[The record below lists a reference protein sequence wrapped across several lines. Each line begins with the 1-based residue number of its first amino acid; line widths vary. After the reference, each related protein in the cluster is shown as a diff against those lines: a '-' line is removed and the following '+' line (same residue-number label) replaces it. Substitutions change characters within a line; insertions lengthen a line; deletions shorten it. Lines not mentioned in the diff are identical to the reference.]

1 MIEKNPRNILS
12 FADFLYLCPKI
23 LLTVMR
29 IKQILGVIFVVFAFV
44 SVQAQTEIAKELK
57 ADINRAAGMFYTR
70 PVGKMPKDTPPPA
83 GKKPFYIN
91 HYGCPGAYYLDK
103 SEYYTETYDIFAK
116 ADSLGKLTKLGQDVF
131 RRICLLCDDAKDRY
145 GELTEKGAQQSRAL
159 MKQLVERFP
168 EMFTSEG
175 YYSVRSIVE
184 NRCIL
189 TMQEGLIQLSAM
201 QQPIVARS
209 KASQYEKPYL
219 NPEDKQLTV
228 HSLDSLARARFERF
242 RLLNSDDGRLMG
254 ALFND
259 QNYVIAHIDAN
270 TLSKQLF
277 ILASDVQHTDF
288 AGLVTLY
295 DIFTPQEILRHWRK
309 QNAWHYINYGGCTL
323 NGGYQ
328 AYQQRALLRT
338 MMHMGDSVLNRDTP
352 LMHLRYTHANVVMS
366 LACLMD
372 LDGYGL
378 HTENLDSLEAYGW
391 ANYRIAP
398 LGGSIEMIHY
408 RSDRDDPD
416 VLVKVLLNGHEA
428 HLPIESDCAPYYHWR
443 EVKRYYLRK
452 LYRYEN
458 HRFHSNAKKK

>member
-1 MIEKNPRNILS
+1 MNQFSVKVKTICWVIVS
-12 FADFLYLCPKI
+12 
-23 LLTVMR
+23 LLVS
-29 IKQILGVIFVVFAFV
+29 A
-44 SVQAQTEIAKELK
+44 SVQAQTDVIKEMK

-103 SEYYTETYDIFAK
+103 SEYYTETYAIFAK
-116 ADSLGKLTKLGQDVF
+116 ADSLGKLTPLGKDVF
-131 RRICLLCDDAKDRY
+131 RRIRLLCEDAKGRY
-145 GELTEKGAQQSRAL
+145 GELTKKGAQQSRAL
-159 MKQLVERFP
+159 VKQMVERFP
-168 EMFTSEG
+168 DMFTAKG

-184 NRCIL
+184 NHCIL
-189 TMQEGLIQLSAM
+189 TMQEGLLQLSAM
-201 QQPIVARS
+201 QQPLTARS
-209 KASQYEKPYL
+209 RVSFQEKPFMD
-219 NPEDKQLTV
+219 PEDKLLISQR
-228 HSLDSLARARFERF
+228 LDSLTMVRFDRF
-242 RLLNSDDGRLMG
+242 KMLNSDDGRLMN

-259 QNYVIAHIDAN
+259 QNYVITNIDAN
-270 TLSKQLF
+270 DLGRQLY
-277 ILASDVQHTDF
+277 ILAGDVQHTDIS
-288 AGLVTLY
+288 GVVTLY
-295 DIFTPQEILRHWRK
+295 DIFTPQELHRQWRR

-328 AYQQRALLRT
+328 AYLQRGLLRN
-338 MMHMGDSVLNRDTP
+338 MMHMGDSVMKRYNP

-408 RSDRDDPD
+408 RSERGDPD

-428 HLPIESDCAPYYHWR
+428 RLPIESDCAPYYHWND
-443 EVKRYYLRK
+443 VKRYYLRK
-452 LYRYEN
+452 LYRYESR
-458 HRFHSNAKKK
+458 RFNFNARKR

>member
-1 MIEKNPRNILS
+1 MNQFSVKVKTICWVIVS
-12 FADFLYLCPKI
+12 
-23 LLTVMR
+23 LLVS
-29 IKQILGVIFVVFAFV
+29 A
-44 SVQAQTEIAKELK
+44 SVQAQTDVIKEMK

-103 SEYYTETYDIFAK
+103 FEYYTETYAIFAK
-116 ADSLGKLTKLGQDVF
+116 ADSLGKLTKLGKDVF
-131 RRICLLCDDAKDRY
+131 RRIRLLCEDAKGRY

-159 MKQLVERFP
+159 VKQMVERFP
-168 EMFTSEG
+168 DMFTAKG
-175 YYSVRSIVE
+175 YYSVRSVVE

-189 TMQEGLIQLSAM
+189 TMQEGLLQLSAM
-201 QQPIVARS
+201 QQPLTARS
-209 KASQYEKPYL
+209 RVSFQEKPFMD
-219 NPEDKQLTV
+219 PEDKLLISQR
-228 HSLDSLARARFERF
+228 LDSLTMVRFDRF
-242 RLLNSDDGRLMG
+242 KMLNSDDGRLMN

-259 QNYVIAHIDAN
+259 QNYVITNIDAN
-270 TLSKQLF
+270 DLGRQLY
-277 ILASDVQHTDF
+277 ILAGDVQHTDIS
-288 AGLVTLY
+288 GVVTLY
-295 DIFTPQEILRHWRK
+295 DIFTPQELHRQWRR

-328 AYQQRALLRT
+328 AYLQRGLLRN
-338 MMHMGDSVLNRDTP
+338 MMHMGDSVMKRYNP

-378 HTENLDSLEAYGW
+378 HTANLDSLEAYGW

-408 RSDRDDPD
+408 RSERGDPD

-428 HLPIESDCAPYYHWR
+428 RLPIKSDCAPYYHWND
-443 EVKRYYLRK
+443 VKRYYLRK
-452 LYRYEN
+452 LYRYESR
-458 HRFHSNAKKK
+458 RFNSKSTLP

>member
-1 MIEKNPRNILS
+1 MNQFSVKVKTICWVIVS
-12 FADFLYLCPKI
+12 
-23 LLTVMR
+23 LLVS
-29 IKQILGVIFVVFAFV
+29 A
-44 SVQAQTEIAKELK
+44 SVQAQTDVIKEMK

-103 SEYYTETYDIFAK
+103 SEYYTETYAIFAK
-116 ADSLGKLTKLGQDVF
+116 ADSLGKLTPLGKDVF
-131 RRICLLCDDAKDRY
+131 RRIRLLCEDAKGRY

-159 MKQLVERFP
+159 VKQMVERFP
-168 EMFTSEG
+168 DMFTAKG
-175 YYSVRSIVE
+175 YYSVRSVVE

-189 TMQEGLIQLSAM
+189 TMQEGLLQLSAM
-201 QQPIVARS
+201 QQPLTARS
-209 KASQYEKPYL
+209 RVSFQEKPFMD
-219 NPEDKQLTV
+219 PEDKLLISQR
-228 HSLDSLARARFERF
+228 LDSLTMARFDRF
-242 RLLNSDDGRLMG
+242 KMLNSDDGRLMN

-259 QNYVIAHIDAN
+259 QNYVITNIDAN
-270 TLSKQLF
+270 DLGRQLY
-277 ILASDVQHTDF
+277 ILAGDVQHTDIS
-288 AGLVTLY
+288 GVVTLY
-295 DIFTPQEILRHWRK
+295 DIFTPQELHRQWRR

-328 AYQQRALLRT
+328 PYLQRALLRN
-338 MMHMGDSVLNRDTP
+338 MMHMGDSVMKRYNP
-352 LMHLRYTHANVVMS
+352 LMHLRYTNAHAVMS

-408 RSDRDDPD
+408 RSERGDPD

-428 HLPIESDCAPYYHWR
+428 RLPIESDCAPYYHWND
-443 EVKRYYLRK
+443 VKRYYLRK
-452 LYRYEN
+452 LYRYESR
-458 HRFHSNAKKK
+458 RFNFNARKR

>member
-1 MIEKNPRNILS
+1 MNQFSVKVKTICWVIVS
-12 FADFLYLCPKI
+12 
-23 LLTVMR
+23 LLVS
-29 IKQILGVIFVVFAFV
+29 A
-44 SVQAQTEIAKELK
+44 SVQAQTDVIKEMK

-103 SEYYTETYDIFAK
+103 SEYYTETYAIFAK
-116 ADSLGKLTKLGQDVF
+116 ADSLGKLTPLGKDVF
-131 RRICLLCDDAKDRY
+131 RRIRLLCEDAKGRY

-159 MKQLVERFP
+159 VKQMVERFP
-168 EMFTSEG
+168 DMFTAKG
-175 YYSVRSIVE
+175 YYSVRSVVE

-189 TMQEGLIQLSAM
+189 TMQEGLLQLSAM
-201 QQPIVARS
+201 QQPLTARS
-209 KASQYEKPYL
+209 RVSFQEKPFMD
-219 NPEDKQLTV
+219 PEDKLLISQR
-228 HSLDSLARARFERF
+228 LDSLTMVRFDRF
-242 RLLNSDDGRLMG
+242 KMLNSDDGRLMN

-259 QNYVIAHIDAN
+259 QNYVITNIDAN
-270 TLSKQLF
+270 DLGRQLY
-277 ILASDVQHTDF
+277 ILAGDVQHTDI
-288 AGLVTLY
+288 AGVVTLY
-295 DIFTPQEILRHWRK
+295 DIFTPQELHRQWRR

-328 AYQQRALLRT
+328 PYLQRGLLRN
-338 MMHMGDSVLNRDTP
+338 MMHMGDSVMKRYNP

-408 RSDRDDPD
+408 RSERGDPD

-428 HLPIESDCAPYYHWR
+428 RLPIESDCAPYYHWND
-443 EVKRYYLRK
+443 VKRYYLRK
-452 LYRYEN
+452 LYRYESR
-458 HRFHSNAKKK
+458 RFNFNARKR

>member
-1 MIEKNPRNILS
+1 MNQFSVRVKTICWVIVS
-12 FADFLYLCPKI
+12 
-23 LLTVMR
+23 LLVS
-29 IKQILGVIFVVFAFV
+29 A
-44 SVQAQTEIAKELK
+44 SVQAQTDVIKEVK

-103 SEYYTETYDIFAK
+103 SEYYTETYAIFAK
-116 ADSLGKLTKLGQDVF
+116 ADSLGKLTPLGKDVF
-131 RRICLLCDDAKDRY
+131 RRIRLLCEDAKGRY

-159 MKQLVERFP
+159 VKQMVERFP
-168 EMFTSEG
+168 DMFTAKG
-175 YYSVRSIVE
+175 YYSVRSVVE

-189 TMQEGLIQLSAM
+189 TMQEGLLQLSAM
-201 QQPIVARS
+201 QQPLTARS
-209 KASQYEKPYL
+209 RVSFQEKPFMD
-219 NPEDKQLTV
+219 PEDKLLT
-228 HSLDSLARARFERF
+228 SQRLDSLTRVRFERF
-242 RLLNSDDGRLMG
+242 KMLNSDDGRLMG
-254 ALFND
+254 SLFND
-259 QNYVIAHIDAN
+259 QNYVITNIDAN
-270 TLSKQLF
+270 DLGRQLY
-277 ILASDVQHTDF
+277 ILAGDVQHTDI
-288 AGLVTLY
+288 AGVVTLY
-295 DIFTPQEILRHWRK
+295 DIFTPQELHRQWRR

-328 AYQQRALLRT
+328 AYRQRGLLRN
-338 MMHMGDSVLNRDTP
+338 MMHMGDSVMKRYNP

-378 HTENLDSLEAYGW
+378 HTANLDSLEAYGW

-408 RSDRDDPD
+408 RSERGDPD

-428 HLPIESDCAPYYHWR
+428 RLPIETDCAPYYHWSD
-443 EVKRYYLRK
+443 VKRYYLRK
-452 LYRYEN
+452 LYRYESR
-458 HRFHSNAKKK
+458 RFNSNAKKK

>member
-1 MIEKNPRNILS
+1 MNQFSVRVKTICWVIVS
-12 FADFLYLCPKI
+12 
-23 LLTVMR
+23 LLVS
-29 IKQILGVIFVVFAFV
+29 A
-44 SVQAQTEIAKELK
+44 SVQAQTDVIKEVK

-103 SEYYTETYDIFAK
+103 SEYYTETYAIFAK
-116 ADSLGKLTKLGQDVF
+116 ADSLGKLTPLGKDVF
-131 RRICLLCDDAKDRY
+131 RRIRLLCEDAKGRY

-159 MKQLVERFP
+159 VKQMVERFP
-168 EMFTSEG
+168 DMFTAKG
-175 YYSVRSIVE
+175 YYSVRSVVE

-189 TMQEGLIQLSAM
+189 TMQEGLLQLSAM
-201 QQPIVARS
+201 QQPLTARS
-209 KASQYEKPYL
+209 RVSFQEKPFMD
-219 NPEDKQLTV
+219 PEDKLLT
-228 HSLDSLARARFERF
+228 SQRLDSLTRARFERF
-242 RLLNSDDGRLMG
+242 KMLNSDDGRLMN

-259 QNYVIAHIDAN
+259 QNYVITNIDAN
-270 TLSKQLF
+270 DLGRQLY
-277 ILASDVQHTDF
+277 ILAGDVQHTDI
-288 AGLVTLY
+288 AGVVTLY
-295 DIFTPQEILRHWRK
+295 DIFTPQELHRQWRR

-328 AYQQRALLRT
+328 AYLQRGLLRN
-338 MMHMGDSVLNRDTP
+338 MMHMGDSVMKRYNP

-378 HTENLDSLEAYGW
+378 HTTNLDSLEAYGW

-408 RSDRDDPD
+408 RSERGDPD

-428 HLPIESDCAPYYHWR
+428 RLPIETDCAPYYHWND
-443 EVKRYYLRK
+443 VKRYYLRK
-452 LYRYEN
+452 LYRYESR
-458 HRFHSNAKKK
+458 RFNSKSTLP

>member
-1 MIEKNPRNILS
+1 MNQFSVKVKTICWVIVS
-12 FADFLYLCPKI
+12 
-23 LLTVMR
+23 LLVS
-29 IKQILGVIFVVFAFV
+29 A
-44 SVQAQTEIAKELK
+44 SVQAQTDVIKEMK

-103 SEYYTETYDIFAK
+103 SEYYTETYAIFAK

-131 RRICLLCDDAKDRY
+131 RRIRLLCEDAKDRY
-145 GELTEKGAQQSRAL
+145 GELTAKGAQQSRAYV
-159 MKQLVERFP
+159 KQLVERFP
-168 EMFTSEG
+168 DMFTAKG
-175 YYSVRSIVE
+175 YYSVRSVVE
-184 NRCIL
+184 NHCIL
-189 TMQEGLIQLSAM
+189 TMQEGLLQLSAM
-201 QQPIVARS
+201 QQPLTARS
-209 KASQYEKPYL
+209 RVSYQEKPFMD
-219 NPEDKQLTV
+219 PEDKLLISQR
-228 HSLDSLARARFERF
+228 LDSLTMVRFDRF
-242 RLLNSDDGRLMG
+242 KMLNSDDGRLMN

-259 QNYVIAHIDAN
+259 QNYVITNIDAN
-270 TLSKQLF
+270 DLGRQLY
-277 ILASDVQHTDF
+277 ILAGDVQHTDIS
-288 AGLVTLY
+288 GVVTLY
-295 DIFTPQEILRHWRK
+295 DIFTPQELHRQWRR

-328 AYQQRALLRT
+328 PYLQRGLLRN
-338 MMHMGDSVLNRDTP
+338 MMHMGDSVMKRYNP

-408 RSDRDDPD
+408 RSERGDPD

-428 HLPIESDCAPYYHWR
+428 RLPIETDCAPYYHWND
-443 EVKRYYLRK
+443 VKRYYLRK
-452 LYRYEN
+452 LYRYESR
-458 HRFHSNAKKK
+458 RFNSKSTLP

>member
-1 MIEKNPRNILS
+1 MNQFSVKVKTICWVIVS
-12 FADFLYLCPKI
+12 
-23 LLTVMR
+23 LLVS
-29 IKQILGVIFVVFAFV
+29 A
-44 SVQAQTEIAKELK
+44 SVQAQTDVIKEMK

-103 SEYYTETYDIFAK
+103 SEYYTETYAIFAK
-116 ADSLGKLTKLGQDVF
+116 ADSLGKLTPLGKDVF
-131 RRICLLCDDAKDRY
+131 RRIRLLCEDAKDRY
-145 GELTEKGAQQSRAL
+145 GELTAKGAQQSRAYV
-159 MKQLVERFP
+159 KQLVERFP
-168 EMFTSEG
+168 DMFTAKG

-184 NRCIL
+184 NHCIL
-189 TMQEGLIQLSAM
+189 TMQEGLLQLSAM
-201 QQPIVARS
+201 QQPLTARS
-209 KASQYEKPYL
+209 RVSFQEKPFMD
-219 NPEDKQLTV
+219 PEDKLLISQR
-228 HSLDSLARARFERF
+228 LDSLTMVRFDRF
-242 RLLNSDDGRLMG
+242 KMLNSDDGRLMN

-259 QNYVIAHIDAN
+259 QNYVITNIDAN
-270 TLSKQLF
+270 DLGRQLY
-277 ILASDVQHTDF
+277 ILAGDVQHTDIS
-288 AGLVTLY
+288 GVVTLY
-295 DIFTPQEILRHWRK
+295 DIFTPQELHRQWRR

-328 AYQQRALLRT
+328 PYLQRGLLRN
-338 MMHMGDSVLNRDTP
+338 MMHMGDSVMKRYNP

-408 RSDRDDPD
+408 RSERGDPD

-428 HLPIESDCAPYYHWR
+428 RLPIESDCAPYYHWND
-443 EVKRYYLRK
+443 VKRYYLRK
-452 LYRYEN
+452 LYRYESR
-458 HRFHSNAKKK
+458 RFNSKSTLP

>member
-1 MIEKNPRNILS
+1 MNLLS
-12 FADFLYLCPKI
+12 
-23 LLTVMR
+23 VR
-29 IKQILGVIFVVFAFV
+29 VRRILGITFSALAAV
-44 SVQAQTEIAKELK
+44 SVQAQTEIAKEIK

-70 PVGKMPKDTPPPA
+70 SIDKSYKDTPPPA

-103 SEYYTETYDIFAK
+103 HEYYTDTYAIFAK
-116 ADSLGKLTKLGQDVF
+116 ADSLGKLTPLGKDVF
-131 RRICLLCDDAKDRY
+131 RRIRLLCDDARNRY
-145 GELTEKGAQQSRAL
+145 GELTEKGAQQSRAFV
-159 MKQLVERFP
+159 KQLVERFP
-168 EMFTSEG
+168 EMFTPDG

-189 TMQEGLIQLSAM
+189 TMQEGLLQLSAM
-201 QQPIVARS
+201 QQPLIARS
-209 KASQYEKPYL
+209 KASQNEKAFL
-219 NPEDKQLTV
+219 DPEDKQLTDQR
-228 HSLDSLARARFERF
+228 LDSLTMARYERF

-259 QNYVIAHIDAN
+259 QNYVISYLDAGA
-270 TLSKQLF
+270 LSKKLF
-277 ILASDVQHTDF
+277 ILASDVQHTNI
-288 AGLVTLY
+288 AGIVTLY
-295 DIFTPQEILRHWRK
+295 DIFTPQEIHRHWRK
-309 QNAWHYINYGGCTL
+309 QNAWHYVNYGGCTL

-328 AYQQRALLRT
+328 AYLQRALLRN
-338 MMHMGDSVLNRDTP
+338 MMHMGDSAMKRDTP
-352 LMHLRYTHANVVMS
+352 LMHLRYTHAPVVLS

-398 LGGSIEMIHY
+398 LGGSIEMIYY
-408 RSDRDDPD
+408 RSEFGDPD

-428 HLPIESDCAPYYHWR
+428 RLPIESDCAPYYHWK

-452 LYRYEN
+452 MYRYEN
-458 HRFHSNAKKK
+458 RRLNAKTKKK

>member
-1 MIEKNPRNILS
+1 MNQFSVRVKTICWVIVS
-12 FADFLYLCPKI
+12 
-23 LLTVMR
+23 LLVS
-29 IKQILGVIFVVFAFV
+29 A
-44 SVQAQTEIAKELK
+44 SVQAQTDVIKEMK

-103 SEYYTETYDIFAK
+103 SEYYTETYAIFAK
-116 ADSLGKLTKLGQDVF
+116 ADSLGKLTPLGKDVF
-131 RRICLLCDDAKDRY
+131 RRIRLLCEDAKGRY

-159 MKQLVERFP
+159 VKQMVERFP
-168 EMFTSEG
+168 DMFTAKG
-175 YYSVRSIVE
+175 YYSVRSVVE

-189 TMQEGLIQLSAM
+189 TMQEGLLQLSAM
-201 QQPIVARS
+201 QQPLTARS
-209 KASQYEKPYL
+209 RVSFQDKPFMD
-219 NPEDKQLTV
+219 PEDKLLT
-228 HSLDSLARARFERF
+228 SQRLDSLTRVRYERF

-254 ALFND
+254 SLFND
-259 QNYVIAHIDAN
+259 QNYVITNIDASEL
-270 TLSKQLF
+270 TKQLY
-277 ILASDVQHTDF
+277 ILAGDVQHTDI
-288 AGLVTLY
+288 AGVVTLY
-295 DIFTPQEILRHWRK
+295 DIFTPQELHRQWRR

-328 AYQQRALLRT
+328 AYLQRGLLRN
-338 MMHMGDSVLNRDTP
+338 MMHMGDSVMKRYNP

-378 HTENLDSLEAYGW
+378 HTANLDSLEAYGW

-408 RSDRDDPD
+408 RSERGDPD

-428 HLPIESDCAPYYHWR
+428 RLPIETDCAPYYHWSD
-443 EVKRYYLRK
+443 VKRYYLRK
-452 LYRYEN
+452 LYRYESR
-458 HRFHSNAKKK
+458 RFNSNAKKK

>member
-1 MIEKNPRNILS
+1 MNQ
-12 FADFLYLCPKI
+12 FLVRVKTICWVI
-23 LLTVMR
+23 VSLLVS
-29 IKQILGVIFVVFAFV
+29 A
-44 SVQAQTEIAKELK
+44 SVQAQTDVIKEMK

-103 SEYYTETYDIFAK
+103 SEYYTETYAIFAK
-116 ADSLGKLTKLGQDVF
+116 ADSLGKLTPLGKDVF
-131 RRICLLCDDAKDRY
+131 RRIRLLCEDAKGRY

-159 MKQLVERFP
+159 VKQMVERFP
-168 EMFTSEG
+168 DMFTAKG
-175 YYSVRSIVE
+175 YYSVRSVVE

-189 TMQEGLIQLSAM
+189 TMQEGLLQLSAM
-201 QQPIVARS
+201 QQPLTARS
-209 KASQYEKPYL
+209 RVSFQDKPFMD
-219 NPEDKQLTV
+219 PEDKLLT
-228 HSLDSLARARFERF
+228 SQRLDSLTRVRYERF

-254 ALFND
+254 SLFND
-259 QNYVIAHIDAN
+259 QNYVITNIDASEL
-270 TLSKQLF
+270 TKQLY
-277 ILASDVQHTDF
+277 ILAGDVQHTDI
-288 AGLVTLY
+288 AGVVTLY
-295 DIFTPQEILRHWRK
+295 DIFTPQELHRQWRR

-328 AYQQRALLRT
+328 AYLQRGLLRN
-338 MMHMGDSVLNRDTP
+338 MMHMGDSVMKRYNP

-378 HTENLDSLEAYGW
+378 HTANLDSLEAYGW

-408 RSDRDDPD
+408 RSERGDPD

-428 HLPIESDCAPYYHWR
+428 RLPIETDCAPYYHWSD
-443 EVKRYYLRK
+443 VKRYYLRK
-452 LYRYEN
+452 LYRYESR
-458 HRFHSNAKKK
+458 RFNSNAKKK

>member
-1 MIEKNPRNILS
+1 MNQFSVRVKTICWVIVS
-12 FADFLYLCPKI
+12 
-23 LLTVMR
+23 LLVS
-29 IKQILGVIFVVFAFV
+29 A
-44 SVQAQTEIAKELK
+44 SVQAQTDVIKEVK

-103 SEYYTETYDIFAK
+103 SEYYTETYAIFAK
-116 ADSLGKLTKLGQDVF
+116 ADSLGKLTPLGKDVF
-131 RRICLLCDDAKDRY
+131 RRIRLLCEDAKGRY

-159 MKQLVERFP
+159 VKQMVERFP
-168 EMFTSEG
+168 DMFTAKG
-175 YYSVRSIVE
+175 YYSVRSVVE

-189 TMQEGLIQLSAM
+189 TMQEGLLQLSAM
-201 QQPIVARS
+201 QQPLTARS
-209 KASQYEKPYL
+209 RVSFQEKPFMD
-219 NPEDKQLTV
+219 PEDKLLT
-228 HSLDSLARARFERF
+228 SQRLDSLTRARFERF
-242 RLLNSDDGRLMG
+242 KMLNSDDGRLMN

-259 QNYVIAHIDAN
+259 QNYVITNIDAN
-270 TLSKQLF
+270 DLGRQLY
-277 ILASDVQHTDF
+277 ILAGDVQHTDI
-288 AGLVTLY
+288 AGVVTLY
-295 DIFTPQEILRHWRK
+295 DIFTPQELHRQWRR

-328 AYQQRALLRT
+328 AYLQRGLLRN
-338 MMHMGDSVLNRDTP
+338 MMHMGDSVMKRYNP

-378 HTENLDSLEAYGW
+378 HTANLDSLEAYGW

-408 RSDRDDPD
+408 RSERGDPD

-428 HLPIESDCAPYYHWR
+428 RLPIETDCAPYYHWSD
-443 EVKRYYLRK
+443 VKRYYLRK
-452 LYRYEN
+452 LYRYESR
-458 HRFHSNAKKK
+458 RFNSNAKKK

>member
-1 MIEKNPRNILS
+1 MNQFSVKVKTICWVIVS
-12 FADFLYLCPKI
+12 
-23 LLTVMR
+23 LLVS
-29 IKQILGVIFVVFAFV
+29 A
-44 SVQAQTEIAKELK
+44 SVQAQTDVIKEMK

-103 SEYYTETYDIFAK
+103 SEYYTETYAIFAK

-131 RRICLLCDDAKDRY
+131 RRIRLLCEDAKDRY
-145 GELTEKGAQQSRAL
+145 GELTAKGAQQSRAYV
-159 MKQLVERFP
+159 KQLVERFP
-168 EMFTSEG
+168 DMFTAKG
-175 YYSVRSIVE
+175 YYSVRSVVE

-189 TMQEGLIQLSAM
+189 TMQEGLLQLSAM
-201 QQPIVARS
+201 QQPLTARS
-209 KASQYEKPYL
+209 RVSFQEKPFMD
-219 NPEDKQLTV
+219 PEDKLLISQR
-228 HSLDSLARARFERF
+228 LDSLTMVRFDRF
-242 RLLNSDDGRLMG
+242 KMLNSDDGRLMN

-259 QNYVIAHIDAN
+259 QNYVITNIDAN
-270 TLSKQLF
+270 DLGRQLY
-277 ILASDVQHTDF
+277 ILAGDVQHTDIS
-288 AGLVTLY
+288 GVVTLY
-295 DIFTPQEILRHWRK
+295 DIFTPQELHRQWRR

-328 AYQQRALLRT
+328 AYLQRGLLRN
-338 MMHMGDSVLNRDTP
+338 MMHMGDSVMKRYNP

-408 RSDRDDPD
+408 RSERGDPD

-428 HLPIESDCAPYYHWR
+428 RLPIETDCAPYYHWND
-443 EVKRYYLRK
+443 VKRYYLRK
-452 LYRYEN
+452 LYRYESR
-458 HRFHSNAKKK
+458 RFNSKSTLP

>member
-1 MIEKNPRNILS
+1 MK
-12 FADFLYLCPKI
+12 
-23 LLTVMR
+23 LLTMMTN
-29 IKQILGVIFVVFAFV
+29 QIIGIVISVLFPV
-44 SVQAQTEIAKELK
+44 SVLAQTEIGKELK
-57 ADINRAAGMFYTR
+57 ADVNRAAGMFYTR
-70 PVGKMPKDTPPPA
+70 PVGKMPHDTPAPA

-103 SEYYTETYDIFAK
+103 SEYYTETYAIFAK

-131 RRICLLCDDAKDRY
+131 HRISLLCDDAKDRY

-159 MKQLVERFP
+159 LKQMVERFP
-168 EMFTSEG
+168 DMFTPDG
-175 YYSVRSIVE
+175 YYSVRSVVE

-189 TMQEGLIQLSAM
+189 TMQEGLLQLSAM
-201 QQPIVARS
+201 QQPLTARS
-209 KASQYEKPYL
+209 KTSQQEKPFM
-219 NPEDKQLTV
+219 NPEDKQLTDMR
-228 HSLDSLARARFERF
+228 LDSLTKARYERF

-254 ALFND
+254 SLFND
-259 QNYVIAHIDAN
+259 QNYVITNIDASEL
-270 TLSKQLF
+270 TKQLF
-277 ILASDVQHTDF
+277 ILAGDMQHSTS
-288 AGLVTLY
+288 AGKLTLY
-295 DIFTPQEILRHWRK
+295 DIFTPQEIHRNWRK

-328 AYQQRALLRT
+328 AYLQRALLRN
-338 MMHMGDSVLNRDTP
+338 MMHMGDSMMCRETP
-352 LMHLRYTHANVVMS
+352 LMHLRYTHASVVMS

-378 HTENLDSLEAYGW
+378 HTSNLDSLEAYGW

-408 RSDRDDPD
+408 RSGRGDPD

-428 HLPIESDCAPYYHWR
+428 RLPIESDCAPYYHWND
-443 EVKRYYLRK
+443 VKRYYLRK

-458 HRFHSNAKKK
+458 RRFNSNAKKR

>member
-1 MIEKNPRNILS
+1 MNQFSVRVKTICWVIVS
-12 FADFLYLCPKI
+12 
-23 LLTVMR
+23 LLVS
-29 IKQILGVIFVVFAFV
+29 A
-44 SVQAQTEIAKELK
+44 SVQAQTDVIKEVK

-103 SEYYTETYDIFAK
+103 SEYYTETYAIFAK
-116 ADSLGKLTKLGQDVF
+116 ADSLGKLTPLGKDVF
-131 RRICLLCDDAKDRY
+131 RRIRLLCEDAKGRY

-159 MKQLVERFP
+159 VKQMVERFP
-168 EMFTSEG
+168 DMFTAKG
-175 YYSVRSIVE
+175 YYSVRSVVE

-189 TMQEGLIQLSAM
+189 TMQEGLLQLSAM
-201 QQPIVARS
+201 QQPLTARS
-209 KASQYEKPYL
+209 RVSFQEKPFMD
-219 NPEDKQLTV
+219 PEDKLLT
-228 HSLDSLARARFERF
+228 SQRLDSLTRARFERF
-242 RLLNSDDGRLMG
+242 KMLNSDDGRLMN

-259 QNYVIAHIDAN
+259 QNYVITNIDAN
-270 TLSKQLF
+270 DLGRQLY
-277 ILASDVQHTDF
+277 ILAGDVQHTDI
-288 AGLVTLY
+288 AGVVTLY
-295 DIFTPQEILRHWRK
+295 DIFTPQELHRQWRR

-328 AYQQRALLRT
+328 AYLQRGLLRN
-338 MMHMGDSVLNRDTP
+338 MMHMGDSVMKRYNP

-366 LACLMD
+366 LVCLMD

-378 HTENLDSLEAYGW
+378 HTANLDSLEAYGW

-408 RSDRDDPD
+408 RSERGDPD

-428 HLPIESDCAPYYHWR
+428 RLPIETDCAPYYHWND
-443 EVKRYYLRK
+443 VKRYYLRK
-452 LYRYEN
+452 LYRYESR
-458 HRFHSNAKKK
+458 RFNSKSTLP

>member
-1 MIEKNPRNILS
+1 MNQFSVRVKTICWVIVS
-12 FADFLYLCPKI
+12 
-23 LLTVMR
+23 LLVS
-29 IKQILGVIFVVFAFV
+29 A
-44 SVQAQTEIAKELK
+44 SVQAQTDVIKEMK

-103 SEYYTETYDIFAK
+103 SEYYTETYAIFDK
-116 ADSLGKLTKLGQDVF
+116 ADSLGKLTPLGKDVF
-131 RRICLLCDDAKDRY
+131 RRIRLLCEDAKGRY

-159 MKQLVERFP
+159 VKQMVERFP
-168 EMFTSEG
+168 DMFTAKG
-175 YYSVRSIVE
+175 YYSVRSVVE

-189 TMQEGLIQLSAM
+189 TMQEGLLQLSAM
-201 QQPIVARS
+201 QQPLTARS
-209 KASQYEKPYL
+209 RVSFQEKPFMD
-219 NPEDKQLTV
+219 PEDKLLT
-228 HSLDSLARARFERF
+228 SQRLDSLTRVRYERF

-254 ALFND
+254 SLFND
-259 QNYVIAHIDAN
+259 QNYVITNIDAN
-270 TLSKQLF
+270 DLGRQLY
-277 ILASDVQHTDF
+277 ILAGDVQHTDI
-288 AGLVTLY
+288 AGVVTLY
-295 DIFTPQEILRHWRK
+295 DIFTPQELHRQWRR

-328 AYQQRALLRT
+328 AYLQRGLLRN
-338 MMHMGDSVLNRDTP
+338 MMHMGDSVMKRYNP

-378 HTENLDSLEAYGW
+378 HTANLDSLEAYGW

-408 RSDRDDPD
+408 RSERGDPD

-428 HLPIESDCAPYYHWR
+428 RLPIETDCAPYYHWSD
-443 EVKRYYLRK
+443 VKRYYLRK
-452 LYRYEN
+452 LYRYESR
-458 HRFHSNAKKK
+458 RFNSNAKKK

>member
-1 MIEKNPRNILS
+1 MNQFSVRVKTICWVIVS
-12 FADFLYLCPKI
+12 
-23 LLTVMR
+23 LLVS
-29 IKQILGVIFVVFAFV
+29 A
-44 SVQAQTEIAKELK
+44 SVQAQTDVIKEMK

-103 SEYYTETYDIFAK
+103 SEYYTETYAIFAK
-116 ADSLGKLTKLGQDVF
+116 ADSLGKLTPLGKDVF
-131 RRICLLCDDAKDRY
+131 RRIRLLCEDAKGRY

-159 MKQLVERFP
+159 VKQMVERFP
-168 EMFTSEG
+168 DMFTAKG
-175 YYSVRSIVE
+175 YYSVRSVVE

-189 TMQEGLIQLSAM
+189 TMQEGLLQLSAM
-201 QQPIVARS
+201 QQPLTARS
-209 KASQYEKPYL
+209 RVSFQEKPFMD
-219 NPEDKQLTV
+219 PEDKLLT
-228 HSLDSLARARFERF
+228 SQRLDSLTRVRYERF

-254 ALFND
+254 SLFND
-259 QNYVIAHIDAN
+259 QNYVITNIDASEL
-270 TLSKQLF
+270 TKQLY
-277 ILASDVQHTDF
+277 ILAGDVQHTDI
-288 AGLVTLY
+288 AGVVTLY
-295 DIFTPQEILRHWRK
+295 DIFTPQELHRQWRR

-328 AYQQRALLRT
+328 AYLQRGLLRN
-338 MMHMGDSVLNRDTP
+338 MMHMGDSVMKRYNP

-378 HTENLDSLEAYGW
+378 HTANLDSLEAYGW

-408 RSDRDDPD
+408 RSERGDPD

-428 HLPIESDCAPYYHWR
+428 RLPIETDCAPYYHWSD
-443 EVKRYYLRK
+443 VKRYYLRK
-452 LYRYEN
+452 LYRYESR
-458 HRFHSNAKKK
+458 RFNSNAKKK

>member
-1 MIEKNPRNILS
+1 MNQFSVKVKTICWVIVS
-12 FADFLYLCPKI
+12 
-23 LLTVMR
+23 LLVS
-29 IKQILGVIFVVFAFV
+29 A
-44 SVQAQTEIAKELK
+44 SVQAQTDVIKEMK

-103 SEYYTETYDIFAK
+103 SEYYTETYAIFAK
-116 ADSLGKLTKLGQDVF
+116 ADSLGKLTPLGKDVF
-131 RRICLLCDDAKDRY
+131 RRIRLLCEDAKGRY

-159 MKQLVERFP
+159 VKQMVERFP
-168 EMFTSEG
+168 DMFTAKG
-175 YYSVRSIVE
+175 YYSVRSVVE

-189 TMQEGLIQLSAM
+189 TMQEGLLQLSAM
-201 QQPIVARS
+201 QQPLTARS
-209 KASQYEKPYL
+209 RVSFQEKPFMD
-219 NPEDKQLTV
+219 PEDKLLISQR
-228 HSLDSLARARFERF
+228 LDSLTMVRFDRF
-242 RLLNSDDGRLMG
+242 KMLNSDDGRLMN

-259 QNYVIAHIDAN
+259 QNYVITNIDAN
-270 TLSKQLF
+270 DLGRQLY
-277 ILASDVQHTDF
+277 ILAGDVQHTDI
-288 AGLVTLY
+288 AGVVTLY
-295 DIFTPQEILRHWRK
+295 DIFTPQELHRQWRR

-328 AYQQRALLRT
+328 AYLQRGLLRN
-338 MMHMGDSVLNRDTP
+338 MMHMGDSVMKRYNP

-408 RSDRDDPD
+408 RSERGDPD

-428 HLPIESDCAPYYHWR
+428 RLPIETDCAPYYHWSD
-443 EVKRYYLRK
+443 VKRYYLRK
-452 LYRYEN
+452 LYRYESR
-458 HRFHSNAKKK
+458 RFNSKSTLP

>member
-1 MIEKNPRNILS
+1 MNQFSVKVKTICWVIVS
-12 FADFLYLCPKI
+12 
-23 LLTVMR
+23 LLVS
-29 IKQILGVIFVVFAFV
+29 A
-44 SVQAQTEIAKELK
+44 SVQAQTDVIKEMK

-70 PVGKMPKDTPPPA
+70 SIGKMPKDTPPPA

-103 SEYYTETYDIFAK
+103 SEYYTETYAIFAK

-131 RRICLLCDDAKDRY
+131 RRIRLLCEDAKDRY

-159 MKQLVERFP
+159 VKQMVERFP
-168 EMFTSEG
+168 DMFTAKG
-175 YYSVRSIVE
+175 YYSVRSVVE

-189 TMQEGLIQLSAM
+189 TMQEGLLQLSAM
-201 QQPIVARS
+201 QQPLTARS
-209 KASQYEKPYL
+209 RVSFQEKPFMD
-219 NPEDKQLTV
+219 PEDKLLT
-228 HSLDSLARARFERF
+228 SQRLDSLTKARFERF
-242 RLLNSDDGRLMG
+242 KMLNSDDGRLMN

-259 QNYVIAHIDAN
+259 QNYVITNIDAN
-270 TLSKQLF
+270 DLGRQLY
-277 ILASDVQHTDF
+277 ILAGDVQHTDIS
-288 AGLVTLY
+288 GVVTLY
-295 DIFTPQEILRHWRK
+295 DIFTPQELHRQWRR

-328 AYQQRALLRT
+328 PYLQRGLLRN
-338 MMHMGDSVLNRDTP
+338 MMHMGDSVMKRYNP

-408 RSDRDDPD
+408 RSERGDPD

-428 HLPIESDCAPYYHWR
+428 RLPIESDCAPYYHWND
-443 EVKRYYLRK
+443 VKRYYLRK
-452 LYRYEN
+452 LYRYESR
-458 HRFHSNAKKK
+458 RFNSKSTLP

>member
-1 MIEKNPRNILS
+1 MKLFSVR
-12 FADFLYLCPKI
+12 AK
-23 LLTVMR
+23 R
-29 IKQILGVIFVVFAFV
+29 IFGGIFSVLVAV
-44 SVQAQTEIAKELK
+44 SVQAQTDIAKEMK
-57 ADINRAAGMFYTR
+57 ADKNRAAGMFYTR
-70 PVGKMPKDTPPPA
+70 TIDKSYKDTPPPA

-103 SEYYTETYDIFAK
+103 SEYYTETYAIFAK
-116 ADSLGKLTKLGQDVF
+116 ADSLGKLTPLGKDVF

-145 GELTEKGAQQSRAL
+145 GELTEKGAQQSRAYV
-159 MKQLVERFP
+159 KQLVERFP
-168 EMFTSEG
+168 EMFTPDG

-189 TMQEGLIQLSAM
+189 TMQEGLIQLSSM
-201 QQPIVARS
+201 QQPLIARS
-209 KASQYEKPYL
+209 KSSQHEKPFMD
-219 NPEDKQLTV
+219 PEDKQLTDQR
-228 HSLDSLARARFERF
+228 LDSLTRGRYERF

-259 QNYVIAHIDAN
+259 QNYVISHLDADA
-270 TLSKQLF
+270 LSKQLYV
-277 ILASDVQHTDF
+277 LASDVQHTDI

-295 DIFTPQEILRHWRK
+295 DIFTPQEIHRHWRK

-328 AYQQRALLRT
+328 AYLQRALLRN
-338 MMHMGDSVLNRDTP
+338 MMHMGDSVMKRDAP
-352 LMHLRYTHANVVMS
+352 LMHLRYTHASVVLS

-408 RSDRDDPD
+408 RSHRDDPD
-416 VLVKVLLNGHEA
+416 VLVKELLNGHEA
-428 HLPIESDCAPYYHWR
+428 HLPIESDCAPYYHWKD
-443 EVKRYYLRK
+443 VKRYYLRK
-452 LYRYEN
+452 MYRYEN
-458 HRFHSNAKKK
+458 RRINSNAKKK

>member
-1 MIEKNPRNILS
+1 MNLLS
-12 FADFLYLCPKI
+12 
-23 LLTVMR
+23 VR
-29 IKQILGVIFVVFAFV
+29 VRRILGITFSALAAV
-44 SVQAQTEIAKELK
+44 SVQAQTDVIKEVK

-103 SEYYTETYDIFAK
+103 SEYYTETYAIFAK
-116 ADSLGKLTKLGQDVF
+116 ADSLGKLTPLGKDVF
-131 RRICLLCDDAKDRY
+131 RRIRLLCEDAKGRY

-159 MKQLVERFP
+159 VKQMVERFP
-168 EMFTSEG
+168 DMFTAKG
-175 YYSVRSIVE
+175 YYSVRSVVE

-189 TMQEGLIQLSAM
+189 TMQEGLLQLSAM
-201 QQPIVARS
+201 QQPLTARS
-209 KASQYEKPYL
+209 RVSFQEKPFMD
-219 NPEDKQLTV
+219 PEDKLLT
-228 HSLDSLARARFERF
+228 SQRLDSLTRVRFERF
-242 RLLNSDDGRLMG
+242 KMLNSDDGRLMN

-259 QNYVIAHIDAN
+259 QNYVITNIDAN
-270 TLSKQLF
+270 DLGRQLY
-277 ILASDVQHTDF
+277 ILAGDVQHTDI
-288 AGLVTLY
+288 AGVVTLY
-295 DIFTPQEILRHWRK
+295 DIFTPQELHRQWRR

-328 AYQQRALLRT
+328 AYLQRGLLRN
-338 MMHMGDSVLNRDTP
+338 MMHMGDSVMKRYNP

-378 HTENLDSLEAYGW
+378 HTANLDSLEAYGW

-408 RSDRDDPD
+408 RSERGDPD

-428 HLPIESDCAPYYHWR
+428 RLPIETDCAPYYHWSD
-443 EVKRYYLRK
+443 VKRYYLRK
-452 LYRYEN
+452 LYRYESR
-458 HRFHSNAKKK
+458 RFNSNAKKK

>member
-1 MIEKNPRNILS
+1 MNQFSVKVKTICWVIVS
-12 FADFLYLCPKI
+12 
-23 LLTVMR
+23 LLVS
-29 IKQILGVIFVVFAFV
+29 A
-44 SVQAQTEIAKELK
+44 SVQAQTDVIKEMK

-103 SEYYTETYDIFAK
+103 SEYYTETYAIFAK
-116 ADSLGKLTKLGQDVF
+116 ADSLGKLTPLGKDVF
-131 RRICLLCDDAKDRY
+131 RRIRLLCEDAKGRY

-159 MKQLVERFP
+159 VKQMVERFP
-168 EMFTSEG
+168 DMFTAKG
-175 YYSVRSIVE
+175 YYSVRSVVE

-189 TMQEGLIQLSAM
+189 TMQEGLLQLSAM
-201 QQPIVARS
+201 QQPLTARS
-209 KASQYEKPYL
+209 RVSFQEKPFMD
-219 NPEDKQLTV
+219 PEDKLLT
-228 HSLDSLARARFERF
+228 SQRLDSLTRVRYERF

-254 ALFND
+254 SLFND
-259 QNYVIAHIDAN
+259 QNYVITNIDASEL
-270 TLSKQLF
+270 TKQLY
-277 ILASDVQHTDF
+277 ILAGDVQHTDI
-288 AGLVTLY
+288 AGVVTLY
-295 DIFTPQEILRHWRK
+295 DIFTPQELHRQWRR

-328 AYQQRALLRT
+328 AYLQRGLLRN
-338 MMHMGDSVLNRDTP
+338 MMHMGDSVMKRYNP

-378 HTENLDSLEAYGW
+378 HTANLDSLEAYGW

-408 RSDRDDPD
+408 RSERGDPD

-428 HLPIESDCAPYYHWR
+428 RLPIETDCAPYYHWND
-443 EVKRYYLRK
+443 VKRYYLRK
-452 LYRYEN
+452 LYRYESR
-458 HRFHSNAKKK
+458 RFNSKSTLP

>member
-1 MIEKNPRNILS
+1 MNQ
-12 FADFLYLCPKI
+12 FLVRVKTICWVI
-23 LLTVMR
+23 VSLLVS
-29 IKQILGVIFVVFAFV
+29 A
-44 SVQAQTEIAKELK
+44 SVQAQTDVIKEMK

-103 SEYYTETYDIFAK
+103 SEYYTETYAIFAK
-116 ADSLGKLTKLGQDVF
+116 ADSLGKLTPLGKDVF
-131 RRICLLCDDAKDRY
+131 RRIRLLCEDAKGRY

-159 MKQLVERFP
+159 VKQMVERFP
-168 EMFTSEG
+168 DMFTAKG
-175 YYSVRSIVE
+175 YYSVRSVVE

-189 TMQEGLIQLSAM
+189 TMQEGLLQLSAM
-201 QQPIVARS
+201 QQPLTARS
-209 KASQYEKPYL
+209 RVSFQDKPFMD
-219 NPEDKQLTV
+219 PEDKLLT
-228 HSLDSLARARFERF
+228 SQRLDSLTRVRYERF

-254 ALFND
+254 SLFND
-259 QNYVIAHIDAN
+259 QNYVITNIDASEL
-270 TLSKQLF
+270 TKQLY
-277 ILASDVQHTDF
+277 ILAGDVQHTDI
-288 AGLVTLY
+288 AGVVTLY
-295 DIFTPQEILRHWRK
+295 DIFTPQEIHRQWRR

-328 AYQQRALLRT
+328 AYLQRGLLRN
-338 MMHMGDSVLNRDTP
+338 MMHMGDSVMKRYNP

-408 RSDRDDPD
+408 RSERGDPD

-428 HLPIESDCAPYYHWR
+428 RLPIETDCAPYYHWSD
-443 EVKRYYLRK
+443 VKRYYLRK
-452 LYRYEN
+452 LYRYESR
-458 HRFHSNAKKK
+458 RFNSNAKKK